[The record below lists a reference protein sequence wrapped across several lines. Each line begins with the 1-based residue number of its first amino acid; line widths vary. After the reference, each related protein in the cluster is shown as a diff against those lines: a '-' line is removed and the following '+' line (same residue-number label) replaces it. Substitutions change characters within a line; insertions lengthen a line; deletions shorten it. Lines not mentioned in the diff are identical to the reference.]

1 MAEYREVHT
10 YDHDSV
16 SSTSSALVIFFV
28 AVIALL
34 VVGLLVWQPWQ
45 APVRDTT
52 VITQP
57 APSAPD
63 TTIVNPP
70 SNTTIIN
77 PPAESP
83 KTEINIENKT
93 EPPPTTGGGE
103 TLGTTGN

>member
-10 YDHDSV
+10 TEDV
-16 SSTSSALVIFFV
+16 SSNSSAVIIFIV

-34 VVGLLVWQPWQ
+34 AVGLMMWQPWSG
-45 APVRDTT
+45 PSTTT

-57 APSAPD
+57 QAQDRGPD
-63 TTIVNPP
+63 TTIINPP

-77 PPAESP
+77 PPAEPP

-93 EPPPTTGGGE
+93 EPPPTTGTTGE
-103 TLGTTGN
+103 TGTTGG

>member
-10 YDHDSV
+10 TEDV
-16 SSTSSALVIFFV
+16 SSNSSAVIIFIV

-34 VVGLLVWQPWQ
+34 AVGLMMWQPWSG
-45 APVRDTT
+45 PSTTT

-57 APSAPD
+57 QDRGPD

-93 EPPPTTGGGE
+93 EPPPTTGTTGE
-103 TLGTTGN
+103 TGTTGG